1 MLRQIEAHA
10 RNAASFTGCPVFSA
24 RVLTAMGR
32 VARHAFVPA
41 SERDRAYVDGALPI
55 GDGQTISQP
64 YIVALMTE
72 LAEIGETA
80 RVLEVGTGSGYQ
92 SAVLAELAAEVY
104 TIERIGSLADR
115 ARQTLASLGYTNV
128 SYRVGDGYAGWP
140 EQAPFDAILV
150 TAAAREIPP
159 PLEAQLGAPGR
170 LVVPIGGEGF
180 RQELL
185 LVERT
190 AEGTISRR
198 QILPVA
204 FVPLRRDRARP
215 GSSGPSA

>member
-1 MLRQIEAHA
+1 MLRQVEAHA
-10 RNAASFTGCPVFSA
+10 RNAASFTGRPVFSA
-24 RVLTAMGR
+24 RVLAAMGR

-41 SERDRAYVDGALPI
+41 SERGRAYADGALPI

-72 LAEIGETA
+72 LAEIGEAA

-115 ARQTLASLGYTNV
+115 ARQTLAGLGYTNV

-198 QILPVA
+198 QVLPVA

-215 GSSGPSA
+215 GSSEPSA